1 MSVAVGCLPIAG
13 IIYGEGWARLRT
25 MPRAFLSYSH
35 DDEAFVAELEKQLPA
50 LGWDVWRDAQN
61 LRPGDLWPR
70 KLGDA
75 IAASEAFVLV
85 WSAHAARSGVIEHE
99 WTIAVAKKRPI
110 CILALDRE
118 PLPPSLSA
126 VGVLRVTL
134 HVVPEQYC
142 DGVDLSLVHN
152 ILVILAP
159 AWPVVV
165 S

>member
-85 WSAHAARSGVIEHE
+85 WSAHAARSGVIELV
-99 WTIAVAKKRPI
+99 WTIAVAKKASRNLHFSWPLIANRFHPVCVCGRRAPGHASRSPQSSIAMASI
-110 CILALDRE
+110 CRWFII
-118 PLPPSLSA
+118 SS
-126 VGVLRVTL
+126 
-134 HVVPEQYC
+134 
-142 DGVDLSLVHN
+142 
-152 ILVILAP
+152 
-159 AWPVVV
+159 
-165 S
+165 